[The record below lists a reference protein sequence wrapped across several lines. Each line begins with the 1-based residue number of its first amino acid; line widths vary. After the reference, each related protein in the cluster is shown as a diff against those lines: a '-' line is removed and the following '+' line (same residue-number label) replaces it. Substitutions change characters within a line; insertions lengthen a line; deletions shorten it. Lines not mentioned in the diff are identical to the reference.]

1 MWLSRLLS
9 ASSNNG
15 QRPQSPPRLSTLSS
29 RLTNQ
34 TDLAPHVG
42 ASLDV
47 MRRDASIMRESGP
60 TLFTSVRQGDGVQD
74 VVDAVLGAW
83 RASGAVGKGK
93 AKTKA

>member
-1 MWLSRLLS
+1 
-9 ASSNNG
+9 
-15 QRPQSPPRLSTLSS
+15 
-29 RLTNQ
+29 
-34 TDLAPHVG
+34 
-42 ASLDV
+42 